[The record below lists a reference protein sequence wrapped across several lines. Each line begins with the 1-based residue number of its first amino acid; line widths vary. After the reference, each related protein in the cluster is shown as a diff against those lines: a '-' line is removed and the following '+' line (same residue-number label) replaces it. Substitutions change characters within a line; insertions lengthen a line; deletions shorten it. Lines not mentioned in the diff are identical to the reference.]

1 MLKLWKDVK
10 SYELKLEMKDRESK
24 RLVKLTKEQ
33 EDERKKRQTA
43 RLKDIEDRMVDI
55 FKKDTDF

>member
-1 MLKLWKDVK
+1 MK